1 MEALLNGH
9 LVYYEDSGCD
19 GAPVVFLHSIAGS
32 SADWAGVRRLLPRRV
47 RSIAYDA
54 RGIGRSRSDG
64 VAATF
69 TMDDLVRDLEALL
82 DHLSISRACIVGA
95 SMGGG
100 VAQHFGIQRPE
111 RVDELVLL
119 STSSTFPASLRDRFL
134 DDAERVT
141 AQGMDALVDDLIER
155 WLDVSY
161 RDSHPVELAELRG
174 QYLAT
179 PPDVFARRCRVNAE
193 RNLTARLQELRCPV
207 LVVAGAADPSL
218 DITTLRTYLDE
229 LPDCEAHVLG
239 KSSHCV
245 EREVPDRLARLVEWF
260 VLSRRSL

>member
-1 MEALLNGH
+1 MEAHLNDH
-9 LVYYEDSGCD
+9 LVYYEDSRRD
-19 GAPVVFLHSIAGS
+19 GVPVVFVHSIAGS
-32 SADWAGVRRLLPRRV
+32 SADWSDVRRLLPRRV

-54 RGIGRSRSDG
+54 RGIGQSRSHG
-64 VAATF
+64 MAATF
-69 TMDDLVRDLEALL
+69 TMDDLVRDLGALL
-82 DHLSISRACIVGA
+82 DRLSIARACIVGA

-100 VAQHFGIQRPE
+100 VAQHFALQHPE

-134 DDAERVT
+134 DDAERAT
-141 AQGMDALVDDLIER
+141 GQGMNALVDDLVER
-155 WLDVSY
+155 WLSVSY
-161 RDSHPVELAELRG
+161 RDSHPVELAELRA

-193 RNLTARLQELRCPV
+193 RDLTARLHALGCPV

-218 DITTLRTYLDE
+218 DMTTLCTYLDE
-229 LPDCEAHVLG
+229 VPDCEAHVLG

-245 EREVPDRLARLVEWF
+245 EREAPDRLARLIEWF